1 MKRNKLIYTLAI
13 TLALSVVMIMG
24 MTQIA
29 SAESDEVTGHCYF
42 NGSDI
47 VCDFDS
53 NVVVETVKGLEPG
66 DDVTFKVKFENRYDE
81 TTHWYMR
88 NETLT
93 TLEQSYDRTQNGGYT
108 YKLTHIAPDG
118 EETVLF
124 DNSKVGGVGEDGH
137 SYAIDPKSSQT
148 SHGTDNTGEGLHQA
162 TNAADEWFFIQT
174 LGKKQAGYTELYVKF
189 DGETEV
195 NDYMDTAGKLLL
207 AYAVELDKT
216 PPPGDKVKTGDD
228 SNLLLYLAVM
238 TAALLMLMLTILSFM
253 KDRREARAAA
263 GAYGEGTANM
273 PGDDIKQRKERG

>member
-1 MKRNKLIYTLAI
+1 MKRKKHIYTLAI

-29 SAESDEVTGHCYF
+29 TAESDEVTGHCYF

-53 NVVVETVKGLEPG
+53 DVVVETVKGLEPG

-118 EETVLF
+118 SREVLF
-124 DNSKVGGVGEDGH
+124 DNSTVGGEYTLGSHKD
-137 SYAIDPKSSQT
+137 KT

-253 KDRREARAAA
+253 KDRREAQAAA
-263 GAYGEGTANM
+263 GAYGEGTANIS
-273 PGDDIKQRKERG
+273 GDDIKQRKERD